1 MEAFENYQ
9 MIKKNCMMKMK
20 AWEFDALMRKS
31 LVSLAQ
37 NWMLFPLMA
46 GMIFLFAFLFKKKK
60 NARLENQWKWKL
72 VFKKFTI

>member
-31 LVSLAQ
+31 LVSLA
-37 NWMLFPLMA
+37 
-46 GMIFLFAFLFKKKK
+46 
-60 NARLENQWKWKL
+60 
-72 VFKKFTI
+72 